1 MHSLTRP
8 NLVSVGTIVLAV
20 GPAPVADG
28 PDGARRNAAAR
39 LVCADTGSG
48 MSAEVLERAFDP
60 FFTTKP
66 PGSGSGLGL
75 SICDGIIRG
84 HGGQVFLDSVVGRGT
99 TVTVL
104 LPQAVVGAG

>member
-1 MHSLTRP
+1 
-8 NLVSVGTIVLAV
+8 
-20 GPAPVADG
+20 
-28 PDGARRNAAAR
+28 
-39 LVCADTGSG
+39 

-75 SICDGIIRG
+75 SICDGIIRS
-84 HGGQVFLDSVVGRGT
+84 HGGQVFLESVVGRGT

-104 LPQAVVGAG
+104 LPQAAEGAA